1 MNDYLKD
8 IEEIN
13 EQSKECRTRYEQ
25 IKKDWNNRL
34 FKLMYDGYVDAD
46 DGRLYYRRRN
56 KLTPKTIQLEREM
69 ERVKTLK
76 MGLPRWYESMK
87 KINQL
92 IQELEEEES

>member
-1 MNDYLKD
+1 MSDYSKD
-8 IEEIN
+8 IEEIH
-13 EQSKECRTRYEQ
+13 EQSKECRARYEQ
-25 IKKDWNNRL
+25 IKKDWNDRL
-34 FKLMYDGYVDAD
+34 FKIMYVKYAD
-46 DGRLYYRRRN
+46 DDNGRSYYRIRD
-56 KLTPKTIQLEREM
+56 KLTPKMRQVQREM

>member
-1 MNDYLKD
+1 MSDYLKD

-25 IKKDWNNRL
+25 IKKDWNDRL
-34 FKLMYDGYVDAD
+34 FKIMYVKYVDAD
-46 DGRLYYRRRN
+46 DGQTYYRRRDN
-56 KLTPKTIQLEREM
+56 LMPKMKQLQKEM

-87 KINQL
+87 TINQL

>member
-1 MNDYLKD
+1 MKDYLKD

-13 EQSKECRTRYEQ
+13 EQSKECRARYEQ
-25 IKKDWNNRL
+25 IKKDWNTRL
-34 FKLMYDGYVDAD
+34 FKIMYDGYVDAD
-46 DGRLYYRRRN
+46 DGRTYYRRRH
-56 KLTPKTIQLEREM
+56 KLTPKMIELNREM

-76 MGLPRWYESMK
+76 MGLSRWYESMK